1 MLRKSFLIFLGAV
14 AGAAV
19 TLVTPQP
26 RTVVEASSAKAA
38 AEALQHLSLFSDV
51 FERVRSDY
59 VEKPN
64 DAKLIEAAIKGMLAG
79 LDPHSRYLAASEG

>member
-38 AEALQHLSLFSDV
+38 AEALQHLSLFSHV
-51 FERVRSDY
+51 FERARSDY
-59 VEKPN
+59 VEKPD
-64 DAKLIEAAIKGMLAG
+64 DAKLI
-79 LDPHSRYLAASEG
+79 

>member
-1 MLRKSFLIFLGAV
+1 VITGETTDEPTHEERGAVLRKVFLIFLGAV

-38 AEALQHLSLFSDV
+38 AEALSNSAFSVTYSSACARTMSRSLTMQS
-51 FERVRSDY
+51 
-59 VEKPN
+59 
-64 DAKLIEAAIKGMLAG
+64 
-79 LDPHSRYLAASEG
+79 